1 MADKDTNPY
10 YLRNVDLDKLDLS
23 SYGKDYSPEELAAVK
38 ASLREVQNQHHAAYE
53 ALPLIDKAQIYAS
66 EKFGQYQKYAEQNPE
81 IAFGAP
87 AALATGVAVIGGQKL
102 FSSLRDKLSSM
113 TNSTAAP
120 LPDDGLL
127 AHQMSQKNL
136 PVVAKPS
143 TPLPLSQEIPPAAV
157 NGIDKTPDQ
166 IRREKLAQAQ
176 AQIEGRPVPTA
187 PAPIPSAQT
196 MTPEQMIQASKP
208 EPSSGMTAE
217 TNVGNR
223 PKDMGLVERSAYNTM
238 MNEASAAEK
247 AAAPVG
253 SAPAPATNKPV
264 SPNKKKSTPEI
275 KLLDTPQEW
284 HKLTKEGSTFLP
296 GYGAGDNNLFNT
308 YGAEGRK
315 AVLER
320 FNNGK
325 PIGSYDNYLALN
337 EKLKKGVPS
346 SEVPGLMSR
355 LPSEAEAGTYGPL
368 GKKAIIKGAGIGGLL
383 LAAHELANA
392 KTPTEAALRAVDIGT
407 DYVPILGQIKQGL
420 APSELQSGKLTA
432 KQLKAFEEAQKL
444 GSPYRSVPP
453 PR

>member
-23 SYGKDYSPEELAAVK
+23 AYGKDYSPEELAAVK
-38 ASLREVQNQHHAAYE
+38 ASLREVQNQHHVAYE
-53 ALPLIDKAQIYAS
+53 ALPLTDKAQIYAS
-66 EKFGQYQKYAEQNPE
+66 EKFGQYKKYAEQNPE

-87 AALATGVAVIGGQKL
+87 AAAVSGAAILGAQKM

-127 AHQMSQKNL
+127 AHQMAEKNT
-136 PVVAKPS
+136 PVPAKPS
-143 TPLPLSQEIPPAAV
+143 TPAPVSQ
-157 NGIDKTPDQ
+157 KTPPLAAKGMDQTPEQ
-166 IRREKLAQAQ
+166 IRRQKLAQAQ
-176 AQIEGRPVPTA
+176 AQLEGRTITPTA
-187 PAPIPSAQT
+187 PAPTPSAQT
-196 MTPEQMIQASKP
+196 LTPEQLIQASKP
-208 EPSSGMTAE
+208 NLPVGVTAE
-217 TNVGNR
+217 TEVGKA
-223 PKDMGLVERSAYNTM
+223 PKDIGLVERSEQNKLSK
-238 MNEASAAEK
+238 EV
-247 AAAPVG
+247 AAASPKG
-253 SAPAPATNKPV
+253 SAPAPITTQPV
-264 SPNKKKSTPEI
+264 APNKKKSLPEI

-284 HKLTKEGSTFLP
+284 HRLTKEGSTFLP

-320 FNNGK
+320 FNGGK

-355 LPSEAEAGTYGPL
+355 LPSEAEAGNYGPL

-383 LAAHELANA
+383 LAGHQLANA

-420 APSELQSGKLTA
+420 SPFELESGKLTA
-432 KQLKAFEEAQKL
+432 KQLDAYKEAQKL